1 MRKLLSLSLLLALF
15 GGWACTEEI
24 ETPIIVATEDVLF
37 VGGSNV
43 RLSGRLITNREVNA
57 TDHGF
62 LIADTEAFTS
72 PITISLG
79 TKDGPGRFIGET
91 SGLNI
96 DQQYWVKAFSEIDGQ
111 QLFGDVITIRTLTPQ
126 LDEFFPAFSR
136 AGEIMTIRGRNL
148 SEDTKVFFGDQ
159 EAQIL
164 SNQFE
169 SRLTVRIPPA
179 TGSALVPVRIQIQGS
194 TVEFAQ
200 PFEYQAGRFTR
211 IGQFPESI
219 RIYNTVSFTNQSGF
233 HVGLGSIRL
242 SSAYTKIQR
251 FDPTSNSWAEVN
263 FPGNSRSFAFATSGY
278 IGGGAV
284 ELGFNSF
291 EFDRSFWKI
300 NGSSFERLAD
310 LPFVGREQV
319 AMEINGDLY
328 VLGGIDPGSNAIWK
342 YSPASRSWTQIGTT
356 PFLVF
361 LGTPH
366 FVYQGKGYVVN
377 TSGELYEF
385 NPVSNSWI
393 FRSTYPGELGDG
405 YGIAEV
411 DGNKAWIGLYR
422 RSQQIFELDLNTFS
436 WKAKNSFEGFPRS
449 INLGSFVYQGEIYI
463 LRGPEVSVTGELP
476 LELFKFDPNGL

>member
-1 MRKLLSLSLLLALF
+1 MRKLLSLSLLLVLI

-43 RLSGRLITNREVNA
+43 RLSGRLITNREVAA

-62 LIADTEAFTS
+62 LIAETEAFTS

-79 TKDGPGRFIGET
+79 TKDSPGRFIGET
-91 SGLNI
+91 SGLKI
-96 DQQYWVKAFSEIDGQ
+96 DQQYWVKAFSEVEGQ
-111 QLFGDVITIRTLTPQ
+111 QLFGEVITIRTLTPQ
-126 LDEFFPAFSR
+126 LDEFFPTFSK
-136 AGEIMTIRGRNL
+136 AGEIMTIQGRNL
-148 SEDTKVFFGDQ
+148 SEDTRVFFGNQ

-179 TGSALVPVRIQIQGS
+179 SGSTLVPVRIQIQEDI
-194 TVEFAQ
+194 VEFSQ
-200 PFEYQAGRFTR
+200 PFEYQAGRFTLV
-211 IGQFPESI
+211 GQFPESV
-219 RIYNTVSFTNQSGF
+219 RIYNTVSFTNQAGF
-233 HVGLGSIRL
+233 HVGLGNIRL
-242 SSAYTKIQR
+242 SSSYSKIQR
-251 FDPTSNSWAEVN
+251 FDPSTLSWSEVN
-263 FPGNSRSFAFATSGY
+263 FPGNPRSFAFASPGY
-278 IGGGAV
+278 LGGGAV

-300 NGSSFERLAD
+300 NGSTFERLAD
-310 LPFVGREQV
+310 LPFQGREQL
-319 AMEINGDLY
+319 ALEINGELF
-328 VLGGIDPGSNAIWK
+328 VMGGIDPGANDIWK
-342 YSPASRSWTQIGTT
+342 YSPTTKSWSRVGNA
-356 PFLVF
+356 PFF
-361 LGTPH
+361 LHNGTPH
-366 FVYQGKGYVVN
+366 FVYQNKGYVVN

-385 NPVSNSWI
+385 NPQSISWT
-393 FRSTYPGELGDG
+393 FKSVYPGSLGDG
-405 YGIAEV
+405 YGMAAV

-422 RSQQIFELDLNTFS
+422 RIQEIFELDLNTFS

-463 LRGPEVSVTGELP
+463 LRGPEISVTGELP